1 MVDQF
6 SRAVTGVNARR
17 LEPEAVIALVDASPD
32 GVMVIDADG
41 VVRFANLAA
50 AGIFSRR
57 GDRLVGSEFGIPIVS
72 LDKVDIDV
80 PLESGGIGVFEL
92 RITDAS
98 WSGADAKL
106 VTVRDVTERAR
117 HEAQVRQLNRELRL
131 RADAAMVL
139 THVGD
144 GVVLLDHGGVV
155 LMWNPAAGRIL
166 GLPRSEAIGRTMT
179 TLVPGWQ
186 HVVSEVPLV
195 IAHAGAQPTGRSVV
209 VDVHGEE
216 RWLSIT
222 GVQFDGGT
230 VYAFHDLTEE
240 VRVATLKRDF
250 IDTASHELRTPLT
263 AIYGAAH
270 TLRRDDLDLSASVQG
285 ELVDVIWTQS
295 QRLQRITENILATR
309 KLDHD
314 ATDVQV
320 TRFDAVQ
327 LADDIVSVARSHAP
341 AHVQLEVLDQLEG
354 DNAMVADEGKLRQ
367 ILGNLVQN
375 AVKYSPDG
383 GSVTVRVRH
392 ARASIEYQ
400 VTDEGLGIGAGD
412 LERIFE
418 KFYRSSAH
426 EGRSIEGTG
435 LGLYIARELAR
446 RLGGELHATS
456 CRGDGS
462 TFTLRVP
469 RPPDE

>member
-1 MVDQF
+1 MVDHF
-6 SRAVTGVNARR
+6 SRAVSGVGARS
-17 LEPEAVIALVDASPD
+17 LEPEAVLALVDASPD
-32 GVMVIDADG
+32 GIMVIDAEG

-50 AGIFSRR
+50 TGIFGRS
-57 GDRLVGSEFGIPIVS
+57 GDRLVGSEFGIPIVA
-72 LDKVDIDV
+72 LDTVDIDV
-80 PLESGGIGVFEL
+80 PLGGGEIGVFEL

-98 WSGADAKL
+98 WKGAEAKL

-117 HEAQVRQLNRELRL
+117 HEAHVHQLNHELRL

-155 LMWNPAAGRIL
+155 LMWNPAAERIL
-166 GLPRSEAIGRTMT
+166 GTPRSDALGRTMT
-179 TLVPGWQ
+179 RLVPGWQ
-186 HVVSEVPLV
+186 QVVDEVPLN
-195 IAHAGAQPTGRSVV
+195 AHSGGLPTGRSVV
-209 VDVHGEE
+209 VDVQGQE

-222 GVQFDGGT
+222 GVRFEGGT

-270 TLRRDDLDLSASVQG
+270 TLRRDDLDLGASVQG
-285 ELVDVIWTQS
+285 ELIDVIWTQS

-314 ATDVQV
+314 AANLQIS
-320 TRFDAVQ
+320 RFDASR
-327 LADDIVSVARSHAP
+327 LAADVAAVARSHAP
-341 AHVQLEVLDQLEG
+341 SGIELEVVDELDG
-354 DNAMVADEGKLRQ
+354 DGILVADEGKVRQ
-367 ILGNLVQN
+367 VLGNLVQN

-383 GSVTVRVRH
+383 GTVTIAVRH
-392 ARASIEYQ
+392 RRASMEYE
-400 VTDEGLGIGAGD
+400 VSDEGMGIEAD
-412 LERIFE
+412 ELERIFE
-418 KFYRSSAH
+418 KFYRSGSH

-446 RLGGELHATS
+446 RLGGELRAS
-456 CRGDGS
+456 SRPGQGS